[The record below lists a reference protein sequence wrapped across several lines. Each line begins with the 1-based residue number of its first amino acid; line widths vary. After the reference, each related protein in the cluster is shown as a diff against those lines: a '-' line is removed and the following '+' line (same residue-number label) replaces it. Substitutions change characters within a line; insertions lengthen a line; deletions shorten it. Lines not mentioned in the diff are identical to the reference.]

1 MAIYGTLNQVQS
13 EKHYVFESSN
23 MKATLIGNIYDG
35 VCDESIDNTTPLV
48 LGDYTGDGLQLRKVS
63 KVTDPKSKIVVA
75 ASVPL
80 IKDAFTREQAEF
92 YHFYNKAGDVIRCY
106 EIYVDD
112 IFGVSKE
119 AITGEVAVGKYVK
132 INASGGYEISASDP
146 SAESGFVGRVHSIQV
161 GTFYD
166 LVRIQVLQNETVA

>member
-13 EKHYVFESSN
+13 DKHHVFESSN
-23 MKATLIGNIYDG
+23 MKATISGNIWDG
-35 VCDESIDNTTPLV
+35 VCDEDVDNTTPLV
-48 LGDYTGDGLQLRKVS
+48 LGGYTGEGLQLREVS
-63 KVTDPKSKIVVA
+63 KVTDPKSKIIVA

-92 YHFYNKAGDVIRCY
+92 YHFYNKAGDPIRCY
-106 EIYVDD
+106 EVYVDD

-119 AITGEVAVGKYVK
+119 AITGDVAVGKYVK
-132 INASGGYEISASDP
+132 INASGGYEISESDP
-146 SAESGFVGRVHSIQV
+146 SATSGFTAVIHSIQV

-166 LVRIQVLQNETVA
+166 LVRLHVIQNETIA

>member
-13 EKHYVFESSN
+13 DKHYVWESSN
-23 MKATLIGNIYDG
+23 MKATLVGNIYDG
-35 VCDESIDNTTPLV
+35 VCEEDVDNTTPLV
-48 LGDYTGDGLQLRKVS
+48 LGGYTGDGLQLREVS

-80 IKDAFTREQAEF
+80 IKDAFTREQAEP

-132 INASGGYEISASDP
+132 INASGGYEISDSDP
-146 SAESGFVGRVHSIQV
+146 SATSGFTAVVHSIQV

-166 LVRIQVLQNETVA
+166 LVRLHVIQNETVA